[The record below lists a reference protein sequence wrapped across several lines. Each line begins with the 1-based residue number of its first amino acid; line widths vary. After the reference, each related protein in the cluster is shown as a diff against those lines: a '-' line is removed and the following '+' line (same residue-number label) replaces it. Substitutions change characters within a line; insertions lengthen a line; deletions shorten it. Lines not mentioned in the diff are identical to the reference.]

1 MKYKLIIEYI
11 DENQMIDEIVFND
24 KEVAQYFKKQY
35 LQNNFVKRAKIIS
48 IS

>member
-11 DENQMIDEIVFND
+11 DENQMIDEIEFND
-24 KEVAQYFKKQY
+24 KEVAQYFRNQY
-35 LQNNFVKRAKIIS
+35 LQNNSVKRAKIIS